1 MQFRKNKSNHKKNSA
16 NKKSGNESETQEIRL
31 RLPRG
36 REVLGIV
43 TQRLGGSRM
52 NVACLD
58 GKVRICRIPGRLK
71 KSLWLR
77 EKDVVLAEPWELSS
91 DKGDIIWKYTPT
103 QVQAL
108 KEKGFLKKIS
118 EFEEF

>member
-1 MQFRKNKSNHKKNSA
+1 MAQDKNQQT
-16 NKKSGNESETQEIRL
+16 EEIRV

-43 TQRLGGSRM
+43 TQRLGGSRT

-58 GKVRICRIPGRLK
+58 GKTRICRIPGRLK

-77 EKDVVLAEPWELSS
+77 EGDVVLVEPWEYSN
-91 DKGDIIWKYTPT
+91 DKGDIIWKYTKT
-103 QVQAL
+103 QANYL
-108 KEKGFLKKIS
+108 KSKGYLKNLS
-118 EFEEF
+118 ELEEF

>member
-1 MQFRKNKSNHKKNSA
+1 MKPKQTEQPS
-16 NKKSGNESETQEIRL
+16 EIRV
-31 RLPRG
+31 RTPRG

-52 NVACLD
+52 NVACTD

-71 KSLWLR
+71 KSLWVR
-77 EKDVVLAEPWELSS
+77 EGDTVLTEPWELS
-91 DKGDIIWKYTPT
+91 DEKGDIVWKYTRT
-103 QVQAL
+103 QANYL
-108 KEKGFLKKIS
+108 KNKGFLKKIS

>member
-1 MQFRKNKSNHKKNSA
+1 MKPNKNNNQ
-16 NKKSGNESETQEIRL
+16 ESQEVRIRV
-31 RLPRG
+31 PRG
-36 REVLGIV
+36 REILGIV

-52 NVACLD
+52 NVACMD
-58 GKVRICRIPGRLK
+58 GKIRISRIPGRLK

-77 EKDVVLAEPWELSS
+77 EKDVVLIEPWELSS
-91 DKGDIIWKYTPT
+91 EKADIVWKYTKT

-108 KEKGFLKKIS
+108 KDKGFLKNIA